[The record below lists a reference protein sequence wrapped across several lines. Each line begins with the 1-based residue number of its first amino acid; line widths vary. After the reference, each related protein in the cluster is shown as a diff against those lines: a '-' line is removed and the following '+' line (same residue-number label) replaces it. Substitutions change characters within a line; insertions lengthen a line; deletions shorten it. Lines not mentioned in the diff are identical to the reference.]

1 MSKKT
6 IKINIQTDYIQLQQM
21 LKIGNIIDSGGM
33 AKIFLENNKVL
44 VNEEI
49 ENRRGRKLYPGD
61 VIRIKDKEFEIVK

>member
-6 IKINIQTDYIQLQQM
+6 IKINIQTDYIQLQQL

-33 AKIFLENNKVL
+33 AKIFLEENKVL

>member
-6 IKINIQTDYIQLQQM
+6 IKINIQTDYIQLQQF

-33 AKIFLENNKVL
+33 AKIFLEENKVL
-44 VNEEI
+44 VNEEV

>member
-33 AKIFLENNKVL
+33 AKTFLENNKVL